1 MLGYSLG
8 FLSVGTNFVGGLA
21 IGGSDIG
28 VISRSIGVSKCG
40 VCCGSHGERKYFTS
54 IRSCLLLWISTFWG
68 GSGLFGLVAGGSCYY
83 GGLRVWVV
91 GGGLT
96 SIGLKEGVHE
106 QRERQVWFFI
116 IEYFPSRESFVPQ
129 DALGRNLMAILER
142 NPLRRG
148 R

>member
-1 MLGYSLG
+1 M
-8 FLSVGTNFVGGLA
+8 V
-21 IGGSDIG
+21 
-28 VISRSIGVSKCG
+28 
-40 VCCGSHGERKYFTS
+40 
-54 IRSCLLLWISTFWG
+54 
-68 GSGLFGLVAGGSCYY
+68 
-83 GGLRVWVV
+83 
-91 GGGLT
+91 GGLT

-142 NPLRRG
+142 DPLRRG

>member
-40 VCCGSHGERKYFTS
+40 VCCGSHGERKSYTS
-54 IRSCLLLWISTFWG
+54 NRALPSVVDFDLWG
-68 GSGLFGLVAGGSCYY
+68 GSGLFWLVTGGGCYY
-83 GGLRVWVV
+83 GGLRGLVM
-91 GGGLT
+91 GEGLT

-106 QRERQVWFFI
+106 QGKRQCGFHHSL
-116 IEYFPSRESFVPQ
+116 FP
-129 DALGRNLMAILER
+129 N
-142 NPLRRG
+142 
-148 R
+148 

>member
-1 MLGYSLG
+1 MVVLSIGTSCGSGRHRRGVGYWR
-8 FLSVGTNFVGGLA
+8 
-21 IGGSDIG
+21 
-28 VISRSIGVSKCG
+28 ISRSIGASKRE
-40 VCCGSHGERKYFTS
+40 VCCGSHVERKSYTS

-68 GSGLFGLVAGGSCYY
+68 GSGLFGLVTGRSCYY

-106 QRERQVWFFI
+106 QRERQVWFLSLSI
-116 IEYFPSRESFVPQ
+116 CPSRESFVPQ

-142 NPLRRG
+142 DPLRRG